1 MMAGFIARLICKHTY
16 IPIDEF
22 IAGGMEKVRVVKC
35 VKCGKTVYTSNYRKY
50 KKLIGGE
57 Q

>member
-1 MMAGFIARLICKHTY
+1 MAGFIERLTCKHTY

-50 KKLIGGE
+50 KKLIGCE
-57 Q
+57 E